1 MKKVSVIIPAYNAEP
16 YIEQCVNSVLYQ
28 TLEDIEIIFI
38 NDGSTDRTGEVLEQ
52 LVAGHPNARVIHQ
65 ENKGLYRTREIGLS
79 LATGDYVGWIDADDF
94 VEPQMYE
101 VLYNTAI
108 KHNSELVICDYSWI
122 PRKVRTK
129 EKWFREYKGIVDISF
144 IEQNSQVWNKIV
156 KRELLNR
163 LNIGSLFGSCFDE
176 AYIRVLMEAQNPVTI
191 KQSLYN
197 YRVGSGTMSSS
208 YRNVAHYR
216 AFVEASKELQ
226 KVMRP
231 EDAYWKDYFD
241 FRIIYYLLMTIV
253 VAANSGD
260 KYAYEQNRDEL
271 LAMKP
276 AYNMNQHYWR
286 TLKEN
291 FGRMK
296 AVAVGG
302 IIPMNYAIA
311 RLVCKIGFR

>member
-52 LVAGHPNARVIHQ
+52 LVVGHPNARVIHQ

-108 KHNSELVICDYSWI
+108 EHDSELVICDYSWI
-122 PRKVRTK
+122 PRKTRTK
-129 EKWFREYKGIVDISF
+129 EKWFREYKGTVDVSF

-163 LNIGSLFGSCFDE
+163 LGVGPLFISCFDE
-176 AYIRVLMEAQNPVTI
+176 IYIRVLMEAKNPVNI
-191 KQSLYN
+191 KQPLYN
-197 YRVGSGTMSSS
+197 YRVGS
-208 YRNVAHYR
+208 
-216 AFVEASKELQ
+216 
-226 KVMRP
+226 
-231 EDAYWKDYFD
+231 
-241 FRIIYYLLMTIV
+241 
-253 VAANSGD
+253 
-260 KYAYEQNRDEL
+260 
-271 LAMKP
+271 
-276 AYNMNQHYWR
+276 
-286 TLKEN
+286 
-291 FGRMK
+291 
-296 AVAVGG
+296 
-302 IIPMNYAIA
+302 
-311 RLVCKIGFR
+311 